1 MNQWKLE
8 VSTCSWCE
16 GWEIKCEW
24 IGFGFTSDWIK
35 KSSRSF
41 LSQLCSLVG
50 ANFIKSA
57 IEQNS
62 NGKQIDYSISIPKLV
77 SHVSQTGN
85 PSRVDIKS
93 WLTPM

>member
-1 MNQWKLE
+1 
-8 VSTCSWCE
+8 
-16 GWEIKCEW
+16 
-24 IGFGFTSDWIK
+24 
-35 KSSRSF
+35 
-41 LSQLCSLVG
+41 LCSLVG